1 MSSNENDFQA
11 MKVIERI
18 DERLNIIQNFRIYL
32 ININKIEDYRIKKNE
47 IIKNFF
53 ELEDE
58 LRQCSYTLKTNVYDK
73 KNIAEQ
79 IRSTNLIY
87 KQNEIKSIN
96 YDKDLRDMNIKIQEL
111 LFINRILKE
120 KADKDEIEIRQLKET
135 IKLYE
140 DRIKTKQLELD
151 NLEITNKLNNY
162 NYGADLKISKSKI

>member
-87 KQNEIKSIN
+87 
-96 YDKDLRDMNIKIQEL
+96 YLV
-111 LFINRILKE
+111 
-120 KADKDEIEIRQLKET
+120 
-135 IKLYE
+135 
-140 DRIKTKQLELD
+140 
-151 NLEITNKLNNY
+151 
-162 NYGADLKISKSKI
+162 